1 MFLSGI
7 SVHTDKQFLDE
18 LYARIKRGT
27 IRVQLKERSETY
39 ARILVFGNGR
49 DGRYGFEVTAYPPP
63 AAEHSNG

>member
-1 MFLSGI
+1 MSLTGI
-7 SVHTDKQFLDE
+7 GAYTDKQFLDE

-27 IRVQLKERSETY
+27 IHVQLKERSETY

-49 DGRYGFEVTAYPPP
+49 DGRYGFEVTACPPP